1 MLIEVPY
8 KNGDVVTVKMKSG
21 EELVGKLEASDDI
34 SIKIAKPLTLV
45 ASQQGIGLQPFLFT
59 ADINKSYVIK
69 WEAITLVAPTKKE
82 FADTYPFK
90 WISIGPQDWLTL
102 LRSRLPFCLYARFI
116 KQQYNYI

>member
-34 SIKIAKPLTLV
+34 SIKLAKPLTLV

-59 ADINKSYVIK
+59 ADINFFLLLNSICLK
-69 WEAITLVAPTKKE
+69 
-82 FADTYPFK
+82 PF
-90 WISIGPQDWLTL
+90 SIGPKPLEYFIF
-102 LRSRLPFCLYARFI
+102 FCAESAP
-116 KQQYNYI
+116 

>member
-34 SIKIAKPLTLV
+34 SIKLAKPLTLV

-69 WEAITLVAPTKKE
+69 WEAINFVVPTKKE
-82 FADTYPFK
+82 FSDTYSQSTSGLVSAPAGLADFVK
-90 WISIGPQDWLTL
+90 
-102 LRSRLPFCLYARFI
+102 
-116 KQQYNYI
+116 K